1 MRKQI
6 IVTIII
12 LIATAYITVVYFKNL
27 NPPGSHTSQLMATI
41 PDNASLIFE
50 FNNEQSFYDI
60 FNGNKLLDAVVGE
73 EKIAEIDTLR
83 TQVLNNPQLQ
93 RFFDGQNTFISLH
106 PLKDKDI
113 GLLLTMAAAKG
124 FDTVFIEQL
133 AKKQNTGLII
143 NSIRI
148 GGKQGYSIYINAIKK
163 RFFVVVEDDDIF
175 SGSFSE
181 ELIEQAAQYK
191 PKNDKKNFELLSEQQ
206 NNNSLADL
214 YVNYSQIQPLFEQL
228 FKNKN
233 TDILRSFKSLPALA
247 VLSLNFKSDAFM
259 FNGITTIENDEPLS
273 YLNLFTGQQPMV
285 NHLKDIFP
293 STTAYSTN
301 FSVSDPLK
309 FQKDLADWHVKA
321 GIKKEKDSLFS
332 KIKAET
338 GVSLRTEFTGL
349 LSNEFAVVT
358 TRYME
363 KYAIISVKDGSKLR
377 PFMVNI
383 SNMVSDNAGQ
393 FKFSKV
399 PFFLLGDAFS
409 IFKKPYFMILDNYLI
424 LANSSEELTSYYD
437 TYINRKFIGKTDNY
451 NQFNDLLSE
460 RSNVAFFINFKNAQ
474 PILKRDLN
482 DNFYEALEKNEP
494 GWKNFYAASY
504 QFSAADKNFY
514 TNFCLKL
521 NNPDTSAVK

>member
-6 IVTIII
+6 IVTIIV

-93 RFFDGQNTFISLH
+93 RFFDGQNAFISLH
-106 PLKDKDI
+106 PLKDKDAD
-113 GLLLTMAAAKG
+113 LLLTMAAAKG

-163 RFFVVVEDDDIF
+163 RFFVVSEEDNIF
-175 SGSFSE
+175 SGSFSQ
-181 ELIEQAAQYK
+181 ELAEQAAQYK
-191 PKNDKKNFELLSEQQ
+191 PKNDKKDFELLSEQQ

-214 YVNYSQIQPLFEQL
+214 YVNYSQIQPLLEQL

-233 TDILRSFKSLPALA
+233 TDVLRNFKSLPALA
-247 VLSLNFKSDAFM
+247 VLSLNYKSDAFM
-259 FNGITTIENDEPLS
+259 FSGITTIENNEPLS
-273 YLNLFTGQQPMV
+273 YLNLFTGQQPIV

-309 FQKDLADWHVKA
+309 FQKDLSDWHTKA

-332 KIKAET
+332 KIKSET

-363 KYAIISVKDGSKLR
+363 KYAIISVKDGS
-377 PFMVNI
+377 
-383 SNMVSDNAGQ
+383 
-393 FKFSKV
+393 
-399 PFFLLGDAFS
+399 
-409 IFKKPYFMILDNYLI
+409 
-424 LANSSEELTSYYD
+424 
-437 TYINRKFIGKTDNY
+437 
-451 NQFNDLLSE
+451 
-460 RSNVAFFINFKNAQ
+460 
-474 PILKRDLN
+474 
-482 DNFYEALEKNEP
+482 
-494 GWKNFYAASY
+494 
-504 QFSAADKNFY
+504 
-514 TNFCLKL
+514 
-521 NNPDTSAVK
+521 